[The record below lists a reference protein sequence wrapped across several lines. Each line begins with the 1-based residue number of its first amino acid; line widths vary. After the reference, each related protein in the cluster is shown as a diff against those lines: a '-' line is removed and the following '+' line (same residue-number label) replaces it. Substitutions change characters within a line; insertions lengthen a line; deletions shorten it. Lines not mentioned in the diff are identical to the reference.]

1 MKIVVNGYYGGF
13 GVSKELLYRWNAT
26 HDEQMQYGF
35 EFQSKRDNPDFVA
48 LVEELGDRAN
58 DWASRL
64 RVVEIPDGVTDYR
77 INDYD
82 GLESILYVLNGK
94 IYEA

>member
-1 MKIVVNGYYGGF
+1 
-13 GVSKELLYRWNAT
+13 
-26 HDEQMQYGF
+26 MQHGF
-35 EFQSKRDNPDFVA
+35 EFQSKRDNSDFVA
-48 LVEELGDRAN
+48 LVEELGSRAN

-64 RVVEIPDGVTDYR
+64 CVVEIPDGVTDYR

-82 GLESILYVLNGK
+82 GLESILYVLDGK